1 MFSFSPI
8 CSEFT
13 QCQCLLTS
21 GQDVLRPAART
32 LLPDILELAESEVK
46 DTFQYSMS
54 KIILVEDTNI
64 TEL

>member
-1 MFSFSPI
+1 M
-8 CSEFT
+8 
-13 QCQCLLTS
+13 
-21 GQDVLRPAART
+21 LRPAART